1 MRGMVE
7 RGNRML
13 ARILKPLT
21 SPAAGPAATLI
32 ALALAA
38 VLALTSFQQA
48 RDRAALQ
55 GQLADAN
62 RRAGAAGV
70 YWKARF
76 SACEAAVG
84 QQGPRDG
91 AVTKVAQGP
100 TGEIAARLVSQGPA
114 GFDVCARMEA
124 ADQAVLS
131 SLR

>member
-1 MRGMVE
+1 MF
-7 RGNRML
+7 

-21 SPAAGPAATLI
+21 SPAAGPAAALI

-55 GQLADAN
+55 AQLADAN
-62 RRAGAAGV
+62 RRVAASGV
-70 YWKARF
+70 YWKTRF
-76 SACEAAVG
+76 SACEASVG
-84 QQGPRDG
+84 RQGPRDG
-91 AVTKVAQGP
+91 ALTKVAAGP
-100 TGEIAARLVSQGPA
+100 PGDMAARLVNHGPA

-124 ADQAVLS
+124 ADQAVMA